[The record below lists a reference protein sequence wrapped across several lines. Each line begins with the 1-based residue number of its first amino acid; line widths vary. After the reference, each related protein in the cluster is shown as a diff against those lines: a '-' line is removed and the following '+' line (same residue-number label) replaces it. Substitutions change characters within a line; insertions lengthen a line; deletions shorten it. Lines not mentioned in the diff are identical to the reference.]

1 MIPKII
7 HYCWFGGNPLP
18 EDAKRCIASW
28 RRYMPDYEIKE
39 WNESNFDI
47 RCNTYCEQAY
57 NAKKY
62 AFVSDYARLWI
73 LYQEGGIY
81 FDTDVE
87 VIKPLDDIIAKGA
100 FMGCETSP
108 TKDNQIITVN
118 PGLGLGVEP
127 KHPVYKELLDLY
139 DKRSFI
145 LNDGSMDLK
154 TIVTTTTEVL
164 FEHGL
169 QISNEIQQIDGIS
182 IYPKDFFCPIGI
194 DGKMEMTERT
204 HTIHHY
210 AQSWMPA
217 SHIWLRKMILS
228 LGGWRL
234 KRLVSKLYNVIK
246 RH

>member
-7 HYCWFGGNPLP
+7 HYCWFGGKPLP

-28 RRYMPDYEIKE
+28 KHYMPDYEIKE
-39 WNESNFDI
+39 WNECNFDI

-87 VIKPLDDIIAKGA
+87 VIKSLDDIITKGA

-127 KHPVYKELLDLY
+127 KNAIYKELLDLY
-139 DKRSFI
+139 NKRSFI
-145 LNDGSMDLK
+145 LSDGSMNLK

-164 FEHGL
+164 FKHGL
-169 QISNEIQQIDGIS
+169 QINNEIQLIEGFMHNQMHVLNVDQVYILQINMV
-182 IYPKDFFCPIGI
+182 K
-194 DGKMEMTERT
+194 
-204 HTIHHY
+204 
-210 AQSWMPA
+210 
-217 SHIWLRKMILS
+217 S
-228 LGGWRL
+228 LKL
-234 KRLVSKLYNVIK
+234 KRYPYIIVQFIK
-246 RH
+246 HLNQKEK